1 MPMPRKWIPLLAFLL
16 AFLVGMG
23 WVIGYVV
30 WDKRQSQPAIA
41 YKELVR
47 GVWVTSQVSP
57 DDIRAGKLRGVR
69 KLVDLRPDGE
79 AADQPAS
86 TQVAEA
92 ANAAGITF
100 DYIPVPHGAI
110 PDEAVTRLQATLEGR
125 GPILLYCRSGSRAA
139 RTWALGEAS
148 QDQGR
153 SASTIREIVTRAGF
167 STQDID
173 AQIDARIAARKQ
185 RAD

>member
-1 MPMPRKWIPLLAFLL
+1 MPRKWIPLLAFLL
-16 AFLVGMG
+16 AFLIGMG
-23 WVIGYVV
+23 CVVGYVW
-30 WDKRQSQPAIA
+30 WDKHQSQPAIA

-92 ANAAGITF
+92 ASAAGIAF
-100 DYIPVPHGAI
+100 DYIPVPHGVI
-110 PDEAVTRLQATLEGR
+110 PDEAVTKLQASLQER
-125 GPILLYCRSGSRAA
+125 GPVLLYCRSGSRAA

-148 QDQGR
+148 QELGS

-173 AQIDARIAARKQ
+173 AQIDARVAARKQ
-185 RAD
+185 GAN